1 MSLSFITTAIS
12 QDFHHADCVGFMLYM
27 STFIL
32 DCLWYSYKRTYKFFA
47 YLACIILPHA
57 PVYLF
62 WDEVLY
68 LESIGV
74 GSRFR
79 NVYSRHSDNLQPV
92 ATVWV
97 FFYIHLAFIT
107 SLAWYLDL
115 VRPGP
120 FGVSKRW
127 NFLFKRS
134 YWFSH
139 KIKRRIVTL
148 PETYLAKRDEK
159 YFEKLPQHGA
169 ISIQIYNVSKVFKGK
184 GSELSTVTADVTA
197 LDSVSFD
204 CYQGEITLVLGDNG
218 AGKTTLMHIVA
229 GMIGP
234 TCGAVFVNG
243 INVAHRIMEHHEDLA
258 LCMQD
263 NIYFNFLT
271 VRENI
276 SFYKKLQRNKQDDDS
291 GFTLHQI
298 MKKLKLY
305 DVADNYC
312 SQLSSGTLRCVQVAC
327 VLAVSPDVLVL
338 DEPTTGMD
346 IDVKHRLWDMLFVLR
361 SKKTIIMTTSCLEEA
376 YALGDRIVIL
386 QNGALKCHGSPTF
399 LKDAIGM
406 SFSLSITIKD
416 GTQMMKLKETVEG
429 IIPNLRCRIEDMRNV
444 VFSLPTKE
452 TQNFPKVFRT
462 LEEKKEDL
470 GIQLVDV
477 GMFMEEVFMEFIEK
491 PDVRYSGVADKSYMI
506 FRAAK
511 LEGIHLLW
519 SRIKLLHQRTYDYLV
534 MKKIQF
540 LSIRV
545 LVPTLCL
552 IIMTV
557 TSNYSLRSTKLFT
570 HHVSGEDEKLG
581 LNKLVYNVG
590 PFRRQGLYNGAEKYP
605 GLKLVYALDIDQEFQ
620 NPKSGFSAKD
630 VAGFKVTDRFSKIFH
645 PRDLKST
652 SKSVNMF
659 SNIYMSMFLPNM
671 THGIRTSYKPI
682 LRNNTKK
689 PKINVPK
696 SIFLCMK
703 WSVWVSILS
712 ILPLTP
718 IIILCIVEL
727 NRGIRDNHMMAGCNP
742 TLHWACK
749 LSAHMGIYS
758 VTILLP
764 VIVIGVMLDFD
775 KTFYQFKFLGSI
787 LLLIIAF
794 GLAFL
799 SQLYLLSFFLN
810 ENLAISQIY
819 VLSLFFGLI
828 LPIVS
833 AVLES
838 EWRTS
843 VFVTIP
849 FFIIMLVGRLCPI
862 FPFTVGLC
870 RLTLQARLNAYCN
883 LNKRKCPNLIVF
895 DEPAFDVDFCCGK
908 FEDDLLLV
916 NNVHKEYFRH
926 VHRWAPRNG
935 VKGVTFGVKQEQ
947 CLAILGYQATGKS
960 SLLNMLAGNLVM
972 SKGSAYVAGY
982 HIRKNRIKYLHN
994 ISLSSASGGMDGF
1007 MTGAQNLIFI
1017 AQMRGFESRIAYK
1030 IAYVTLRY
1038 LGIHGLQGLVEH
1050 YSAGCLRRLSLCGS
1064 LVKGP
1069 AVVFVDEPMRGI
1081 DPTSKVLVAKALRR
1095 LVLQPAAV
1103 IVAETSVAWRIL
1115 QPVITR
1121 IAIMSKGQLALIGPA
1136 QEVLESIATGYTVR
1150 IKLKTMTAYRS
1161 DRYRALPSDDEMSAT
1176 STSSNDEPAI
1186 HTDKSVMIASN
1197 ISDFKK
1203 DFLKEFP
1210 TSQQTGE
1217 HLSMLYFAIHD
1228 ESEQKKQLYSDMFAK
1243 LQELQEKYDDVVE
1256 DCYLNAT
1263 TIEDVFL
1270 RLQTQKAPQTDRH
1283 RSSSIVID

>member
-1 MSLSFITTAIS
+1 M
-12 QDFHHADCVGFMLYM
+12 
-27 STFIL
+27 
-32 DCLWYSYKRTYKFFA
+32 
-47 YLACIILPHA
+47 
-57 PVYLF
+57 
-62 WDEVLY
+62 
-68 LESIGV
+68 
-74 GSRFR
+74 
-79 NVYSRHSDNLQPV
+79 
-92 ATVWV
+92 
-97 FFYIHLAFIT
+97 
-107 SLAWYLDL
+107 
-115 VRPGP
+115 
-120 FGVSKRW
+120 
-127 NFLFKRS
+127 
-134 YWFSH
+134 
-139 KIKRRIVTL
+139 
-148 PETYLAKRDEK
+148 
-159 YFEKLPQHGA
+159 
-169 ISIQIYNVSKVFKGK
+169 
-184 GSELSTVTADVTA
+184 
-197 LDSVSFD
+197 
-204 CYQGEITLVLGDNG
+204 
-218 AGKTTLMHIVA
+218 
-229 GMIGP
+229 
-234 TCGAVFVNG
+234 
-243 INVAHRIMEHHEDLA
+243 
-258 LCMQD
+258 
-263 NIYFNFLT
+263 
-271 VRENI
+271 
-276 SFYKKLQRNKQDDDS
+276 
-291 GFTLHQI
+291 
-298 MKKLKLY
+298 
-305 DVADNYC
+305 
-312 SQLSSGTLRCVQVAC
+312 
-327 VLAVSPDVLVL
+327 
-338 DEPTTGMD
+338 
-346 IDVKHRLWDMLFVLR
+346 
-361 SKKTIIMTTSCLEEA
+361 
-376 YALGDRIVIL
+376 
-386 QNGALKCHGSPTF
+386 
-399 LKDAIGM
+399 
-406 SFSLSITIKD
+406 
-416 GTQMMKLKETVEG
+416 
-429 IIPNLRCRIEDMRNV
+429 
-444 VFSLPTKE
+444 
-452 TQNFPKVFRT
+452 
-462 LEEKKEDL
+462 
-470 GIQLVDV
+470 
-477 GMFMEEVFMEFIEK
+477 
-491 PDVRYSGVADKSYMI
+491 
-506 FRAAK
+506 
-511 LEGIHLLW
+511 
-519 SRIKLLHQRTYDYLV
+519 
-534 MKKIQF
+534 
-540 LSIRV
+540 
-545 LVPTLCL
+545 LVPILCL

-557 TSNYSLRSTKLFT
+557 TSNYSLRATKMFT

-590 PFRRQGLYNGAEKYP
+590 PFRRQSLYNAAEKFP
-605 GLKLVYALDIDQEFQ
+605 GLKLVYALDIDREFQ

-630 VAGFKVTDRFSKIFH
+630 IAGFKVTDRFSKIFH
-645 PRDLKST
+645 PRDLNST
-652 SKSVNMF
+652 SQSVNMF

-742 TLHWACK
+742 ILHWACK
-749 LSAHMGIYS
+749 LSAHMGIYC

-787 LLLIIAF
+787 LLLIIVF

-799 SQLYLLSFFLN
+799 SQLYLFSFFLN

-838 EWRTS
+838 EWSAS

-849 FFIIMLVGRLCPI
+849 FFVIMIVGRLCPI

-883 LNKRKCPNLIVF
+883 LNKRKCPNLIVL

-908 FEDDLLLV
+908 FEDDMLLV

-935 VKGVTFGVKQEQ
+935 VKGVSFSVKQEQ
-947 CLAILGYQATGKS
+947 CLAILGAQATGKS
-960 SLLNMLAGNLVM
+960 SLLNMLSGNLVM
-972 SKGSAYVAGY
+972 SRGSAYVAGN

-1038 LGIHGLQGLVEH
+1038 LGIHALQGLVEH

-1161 DRYRALPSDDEMSAT
+1161 DRYRALPGDDEMSAS
-1176 STSSNDEPAI
+1176 STSSNDESGI

-1197 ISDFKK
+1197 ISGFKK

-1270 RLQTQKAPQTDRH
+1270 RLQTQKAPPNDRH

>member
-703 WSVWVSILS
+703 WSVWVSI
-712 ILPLTP
+712 
-718 IIILCIVEL
+718 C
-727 NRGIRDNHMMAGCNP
+727 
-742 TLHWACK
+742 
-749 LSAHMGIYS
+749 
-758 VTILLP
+758 
-764 VIVIGVMLDFD
+764 
-775 KTFYQFKFLGSI
+775 
-787 LLLIIAF
+787 
-794 GLAFL
+794 
-799 SQLYLLSFFLN
+799 
-810 ENLAISQIY
+810 
-819 VLSLFFGLI
+819 
-828 LPIVS
+828 
-833 AVLES
+833 
-838 EWRTS
+838 
-843 VFVTIP
+843 
-849 FFIIMLVGRLCPI
+849 
-862 FPFTVGLC
+862 
-870 RLTLQARLNAYCN
+870 
-883 LNKRKCPNLIVF
+883 
-895 DEPAFDVDFCCGK
+895 K